1 MYESI
6 WIKDT
11 KYMIEI
17 PIYCDKVLDINI
29 AIINL
34 QSKITRNNTIGTDQV
49 IIWIIW
55 TKKDSGKKFF

>member
-1 MYESI
+1 MYEFI
-6 WIKDT
+6 WNTDT

-17 PIYCDKVLDINI
+17 PIYCDKVFDINI